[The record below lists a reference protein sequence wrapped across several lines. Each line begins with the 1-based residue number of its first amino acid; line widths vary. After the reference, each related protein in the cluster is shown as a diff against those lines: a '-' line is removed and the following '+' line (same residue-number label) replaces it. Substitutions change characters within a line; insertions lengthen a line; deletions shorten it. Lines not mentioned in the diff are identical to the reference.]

1 MGSLQ
6 IKEDSDSSERKE
18 SEEIFELKKTV
29 KNHMT
34 MATLITTITFVAGF
48 TLLGGYI
55 QDKSNDQGMTVLS
68 FPTNGT
74 KGTDGDMANAVRADF
89 KKFVVADSV
98 AMVLSLF
105 AIGINFL
112 ATFPMNGKKATLTFV
127 SYGYMLTTGAMM
139 AMVITFVEGLQ
150 AVLRHSGLLEATTNF
165 IFPVF
170 FDLFLVPYIYN
181 GTETSVDFLSR

>member
-1 MGSLQ
+1 
-6 IKEDSDSSERKE
+6 
-18 SEEIFELKKTV
+18 
-29 KNHMT
+29 

-139 AMVITFVEGLQ
+139 AMVIAFIEGLQ
-150 AVLRHSGLLEATTNF
+150 AVLRRSELLEATTNF

-170 FDLFLVPYIYN
+170 FNFFLVPYIFIMVPKLVLIFCRDKIESYKNIGHFTHVSSLMYWLRFYYN
-181 GTETSVDFLSR
+181 VPSYV

>member
-1 MGSLQ
+1 
-6 IKEDSDSSERKE
+6 
-18 SEEIFELKKTV
+18 
-29 KNHMT
+29 MT
-34 MATLITTITFVAGF
+34 MATLIATVTFAAGF
-48 TLLGGYI
+48 TLPGGYI
-55 QDKSNDQGMTVLS
+55 QDKSNDQGMAVLS
-68 FPTNGT
+68 LPTNGT

-112 ATFPMNGKKATLTFV
+112 ATFPVNGKKAIMTFV

-139 AMVITFVEGLQ
+139 AMVIAFVEGLQ
-150 AVLRHSGLLEATTNF
+150 AVLRHSELLKATTSF

-170 FDLFLVPYIYN
+170 FIFFWFHIY
-181 GTETSVDFLSR
+181 L